1 MLAKCMNWS
10 VCSKLLCG
18 GQKLWTDVVHMCPG
32 WRSSMSKKLRAY
44 IRSHGRLCPGL
55 AREAGRAP
63 LHPPR
68 LPPSQ
73 RLPTGSHSSSPS
85 RTLLW
90 QPTLLR
96 SKSAIYILKL
106 LCRSAKRL
114 NKWWWLYATKIQLIM
129 KYSSYN
135 SFTSSTCIPVWN
147 ARYWRTW
154 EASQVSAAWRQQIGD
169 FTFVCQKSW

>member
-32 WRSSMSKKLRAY
+32 RRSSMSKKLRAY

-73 RLPTGSHSSSPS
+73 RLPTGSHASSPS

-106 LCRSAKRL
+106 LCRSAKAL
-114 NKWWWLYATKIQLIM
+114 EQMVVTLCHKDPADNEVLKLQLFHFFNLHPSV
-129 KYSSYN
+129 KCKVLENVGGVPS
-135 SFTSSTCIPVWN
+135 
-147 ARYWRTW
+147 
-154 EASQVSAAWRQQIGD
+154 
-169 FTFVCQKSW
+169 